1 MGVNL
6 SNKRSSLKNRNWP
19 YLFQMLPSCREVK
32 GSGLVF
38 NATKLL
44 LRLEFLNQSTHIIC
58 SKTCT
63 IFLFPLQPFTNN
75 CVSWEPYFRVSEST
89 SGLYK
94 RNTSCLSLF
103 LPLSDL
109 DLFNFKRKVF
119 QRDCLKGRERR
130 VERICS
136 YNDLEHLSHGVVRRC
151 LS

>member
-1 MGVNL
+1 MGVNH

-63 IFLFPLQPFTNN
+63 IFLSPCNHSQTTVFHENHTSELVNPHLGCTKEIHPVYHCFCLLVILTSLILS
-75 CVSWEPYFRVSEST
+75 VKYFKET
-89 SGLYK
+89 A
-94 RNTSCLSLF
+94 
-103 LPLSDL
+103 
-109 DLFNFKRKVF
+109 
-119 QRDCLKGRERR
+119 
-130 VERICS
+130 
-136 YNDLEHLSHGVVRRC
+136 
-151 LS
+151 